1 MKTNKSKIE
10 EMSEEVKKLT
20 VEVKDYDLLRR
31 DTLALINTVFTF
43 NKGSDLSCLREPREA
58 IRDFLSLCDQGLG
71 DELLRNLAEYVKM
84 SDGEHRWVPQF
95 LGLYHAEDL
104 PGSKQV
110 DMWVEHDS
118 TGEPFGFCVESE
130 EIPD

>member
-20 VEVKDYDLLRR
+20 VEVTDYDLLRR
-31 DTLALINTVFTF
+31 DMLALINTVFTF
-43 NKGSDLSCLREPREA
+43 NKDTDLSCLREPTEA

-71 DELLRNLAEYVKM
+71 DELLRNLAEYVKI
-84 SDGEHRWVPQF
+84 SDRKYRWVPQF

-104 PGSKQV
+104 PESKQV

>member
-10 EMSEEVKKLT
+10 EMSEEVRNLT
-20 VEVKDYDLLRR
+20 AEVIDYDFLRGELLI
-31 DTLALINTVFTF
+31 LIDAVFPF
-43 NKGSDLSCLREPREA
+43 DKCSELCCLREPREA
-58 IRDFLSLCDQGLG
+58 IQDFLSICDQGIG
-71 DELLRNLAEYVKM
+71 DELLSNLAEYVKI
-84 SDGEHRWVPQF
+84 SDRKHRWVPEF
-95 LGLYHAEDL
+95 LGIYHAEDL
-104 PGSKQV
+104 PESKQV